1 MTKGLGSRDIRTPST
16 YFTKKDDALQS
27 PEEIKSR
34 LSDLVQQLEMI
45 KSVGDGTPAKELLLK
60 REIEKTEAMIEKIAT
75 QNRVLKI
82 VGNIQDGNNEKAVQ
96 SMYTEIEYKLL
107 KRMEPYLKL
116 AGKEIEEHIF
126 SSQ

>member
-45 KSVGDGTPAKELLLK
+45 KSVGDGTPAKEILLK
-60 REIEKTEAMIEKIAT
+60 REIGKLRQRLRRSQRKTGLS
-75 QNRVLKI
+75 RL
-82 VGNIQDGNNEKAVQ
+82 
-96 SMYTEIEYKLL
+96 
-107 KRMEPYLKL
+107 
-116 AGKEIEEHIF
+116 
-126 SSQ
+126 